1 MYVLPNEMIL
11 VNESGACEPSSV
23 SDSTIGSRCGMNI
36 FVQSGSDLEYG
47 MASAV
52 ELVVY
57 ILEAQL
63 GENGVVE
70 HLPDSIHIHRSLFG
84 VFAYALWN
92 SAHLL
97 LGSLLKRIWTKK
109 EYNSQTREHTSR
121 CRIR

>member
-1 MYVLPNEMIL
+1 MKAVHVNRVQL
-11 VNESGACEPSSV
+11 VTALLV
-23 SDSTIGSRCGMNI
+23 
-36 FVQSGSDLEYG
+36 VQSGSDLEYG
-47 MASAV
+47 MTSAV

-70 HLPDSIHIHRSLFG
+70 HLPDSIHIHRSMFG

-97 LGSLLKRIWTKK
+97 LGSLLRI
-109 EYNSQTREHTSR
+109 TS
-121 CRIR
+121 